1 MRGRQPIQVVPQK
14 IILSCFE
21 REKLF
26 WNRTFCLIREVRLS
40 NPVNQEEKQM
50 KRTTTAKFASAA
62 LAASLLFAGCSS
74 SPNSASS
81 SAKGSSTAAASN
93 ESYQIGLAQL
103 VDHPSLNTI
112 REAFLDELEDEG
124 YTDGENVSINYQN
137 AAGKTSSLD
146 SIMSSYKADGS
157 EVIVAIATPTAMSA
171 QNYSTEIPV
180 VFSAVSDPVGAG
192 LVESLEKPGGNITGT
207 SDEVQVEQIVD
218 LMLELSPEIHKVG
231 VLYNTGE
238 ANSVSNVKRFK
249 DYAREKGLEVV
260 ERTGTDN
267 TTMQQAAVELA
278 SSVDAMFSPNDN
290 TVATGMASLGQVA
303 ADAGI
308 PYYVGADSMVQT
320 GGFATVGIDYEE
332 LGRETARMAIDVL
345 NGKSPAD
352 MPVKVFKDNLNIYVN
367 EELLNKLSENG
378 KTKVALPEDLSG
390 KENLKMVTSFE

>member
-1 MRGRQPIQVVPQK
+1 
-14 IILSCFE
+14 
-21 REKLF
+21 
-26 WNRTFCLIREVRLS
+26 
-40 NPVNQEEKQM
+40 M

-218 LMLELSPEIHKVG
+218 LILELSPENHKVG

-249 DYAREKGLEVV
+249 DYAMEKGLEVV

-332 LGRETARMAIDVL
+332 LGRETARMTIDVL

>member
-21 REKLF
+21 RGNSFEQD
-26 WNRTFCLIREVRLS
+26 FCLIREVRLS
-40 NPVNQEEKQM
+40 NPVNQEEIQM

-192 LVESLEKPGGNITGT
+192 LVESLENQWKHYWYKRRSTG
-207 SDEVQVEQIVD
+207 
-218 LMLELSPEIHKVG
+218 
-231 VLYNTGE
+231 
-238 ANSVSNVKRFK
+238 
-249 DYAREKGLEVV
+249 
-260 ERTGTDN
+260 
-267 TTMQQAAVELA
+267 
-278 SSVDAMFSPNDN
+278 
-290 TVATGMASLGQVA
+290 
-303 ADAGI
+303 
-308 PYYVGADSMVQT
+308 
-320 GGFATVGIDYEE
+320 
-332 LGRETARMAIDVL
+332 
-345 NGKSPAD
+345 
-352 MPVKVFKDNLNIYVN
+352 
-367 EELLNKLSENG
+367 
-378 KTKVALPEDLSG
+378 
-390 KENLKMVTSFE
+390 